1 MTKKQQQT
9 GSFWIWDWEFVKPC
23 SEQLKIPKELTQ
35 DVNDPKKVVLL
46 HDFGLLPTPYYR
58 AVGTDWPS
66 PNPHDLGRSGSI
78 ILSGDGEFMTP
89 PVLFVPPLPRIF
101 WSSYGPV
108 TKSRSSSHAN
118 SPWYALTCNICE
130 FGGSDVSNFD
140 LMAQNIPLG
149 LIYHICNLDCLRITI
164 YDLQPNSYYLISY
177 MCYVL
182 YTVHCVLRH
191 QEGRS
196 TV

>member
-78 ILSGDGEFMTP
+78 ILSGDGEFMTT
-89 PVLFVPPLPRIF
+89 PVLFVPPPPRIF
-101 WSSYGPV
+101 WYSYGPV

-140 LMAQNIPLG
+140 LMAQNIPLCRPNITHG
-149 LIYHICNLDCLRITI
+149 LPIITALFGNNYPLSTYVNFKI
-164 YDLQPNSYYLISY
+164 LYIS
-177 MCYVL
+177 VSNAWH
-182 YTVHCVLRH
+182 V
-191 QEGRS
+191 
-196 TV
+196 